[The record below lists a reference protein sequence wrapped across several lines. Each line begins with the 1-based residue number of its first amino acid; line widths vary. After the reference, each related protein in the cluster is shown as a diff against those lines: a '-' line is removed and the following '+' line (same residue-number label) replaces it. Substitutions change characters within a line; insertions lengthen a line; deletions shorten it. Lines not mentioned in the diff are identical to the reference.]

1 MQCDYFDA
9 GLCRSCTLLDRP
21 YPVQVAEKEVRVRDL
36 LGERHAPAAWLP
48 TLTSPE
54 SGFRNKAKMVVGG
67 TIDEPTLGILDGRGQ
82 GVDLRGCGLHTA
94 GIQEALPTLA
104 AFVTRARLLPYD
116 VPKRRGEAKYVH
128 VTESPS
134 GELMVRFVLRSEQAL
149 PRLRAEL
156 PWLLEALP
164 QVAVVSVNL
173 LPEHKAVLEGADE
186 IVLTDRETLTMQLG
200 GVDLELRP
208 QSFFQTNTAIAA
220 GLYAQAAEWVDAIDP
235 ATVWDLYCGVG
246 GFALHVARPGAG
258 RTSRHGH
265 REVVGIET
273 SEEAVASARGSA
285 RRAGLEHVRFAA
297 DDATRFAT
305 TASATASASASAE
318 PGSPGTGTAP
328 PELVIVNPPR
338 RGIGATLAGWLEE
351 SDVEHVVYSS
361 CNPVT
366 LASDLD
372 AMPSFDVV
380 ATRVFD
386 MFPQTPHLEAMALLH
401 RR

>member
-21 YPVQVAEKEVRVRDL
+21 YPVQVAEKEARVRDL
-36 LGERHAPAAWLP
+36 LGERHAPSAWLP
-48 TLTSPE
+48 ALTGPE

-82 GVDLRGCGLHTA
+82 GVDLRGCGLHTS

-116 VPKRRGEAKYVH
+116 VPRRRGEAKYVH

-149 PRLRAEL
+149 PRLRSEL

-164 QVAVVSVNL
+164 RVAVVSVNL
-173 LPEHKAVLEGADE
+173 LPEHKAVLEGTDE
-186 IVLTDRETLTMQLG
+186 IVLTDRETLTMHLG

-258 RTSRHGH
+258 RTNRHAH

-305 TASATASASASAE
+305 GASAGAGPS
-318 PGSPGTGTAP
+318 GTGTAP

-338 RGIGATLAGWLEE
+338 RGIGATLAGWLEG
-351 SDVEHVVYSS
+351 SGVEHVVYSS

-380 ATRVFD
+380 AARVFD
-386 MFPQTPHLEAMALLH
+386 MFPQTPHLEAMALL
-401 RR
+401 RRR

>member
-21 YPVQVAEKEVRVRDL
+21 YPVQVAEKEARVRDL
-36 LGERHAPAAWLP
+36 LGERHAPSAWLP
-48 TLTSPE
+48 TLTGPE

-82 GVDLRGCGLHTA
+82 GVDLRGCGLHTS

-116 VPKRRGEAKYVH
+116 VPRRRGEAKYVH

-149 PRLRAEL
+149 PRLRSEL

-164 QVAVVSVNL
+164 RVAVVSVNL
-173 LPEHKAVLEGADE
+173 LPEHKAVLEGTDE

-258 RTSRHGH
+258 RTSRHAY

-285 RRAGLEHVRFAA
+285 RRAGLEHVGFAA

-305 TASATASASASAE
+305 SASTSAE

-338 RGIGATLAGWLEE
+338 RGIGATLAGWLEG
-351 SDVEHVVYSS
+351 SGVEHVVYSS

-380 ATRVFD
+380 AARVFD
-386 MFPQTPHLEAMALLH
+386 MFPQTPHLEAMALL
-401 RR
+401 RRS